1 MGTEARQHSAGYSY
15 SFKVFALPAGSLPP
29 GDTAIAVGLNDV
41 GEVVGNGF
49 IDNHGNI
56 TMVDVPDA
64 VTHPLAINN
73 LGQVVGD
80 FTKSD
85 GGHAFLDTN
94 GTITYFALGEAAIN
108 DGMATGINDLGQVVG
123 QYTGYDFPG
132 GVRTITEQFG
142 FIDTNGTITHLSLV
156 DGTAFL
162 PTGIN
167 DFDHVVGA
175 TTSGVS
181 GVLDLRTGRFTAIE
195 VPGATSIDASAINN
209 LGQVAGT
216 YTDSAGNTHA
226 FVDTHGRMT
235 FLNLP
240 PSLSGTLQA
249 VTDINDFD
257 QIVGQFINASGI
269 MESFIATPQ
278 HLTDLIGNH
287 TPNTDPVRAGGLV
300 WGHHIEAK
308 DAGAISHQQL
318 HPVL

>member
-1 MGTEARQHSAGYSY
+1 MGPVASQSHTY
-15 SFKVFALPAGSLPP
+15 SFTVFTLPAGSLPP
-29 GDTAIAVGLNDV
+29 GDIPIAVGINDL

-49 IDNHGNI
+49 IDNHGTI
-56 TMVDVPDA
+56 TAVNVPVA

-73 LGQVVGD
+73 LGQVVGS

-94 GTITYFALGEAAIN
+94 GTITNFALGEAAIN
-108 DGMATGINDLGQVVG
+108 AGAATGINDRGQVVG

-142 FIDTNGTITHLSLV
+142 FIDTKGTITHLSLA

-167 DFDHVVGA
+167 DFDQVVG
-175 TTSGVS
+175 TTTNGVS
-181 GVLDLRTGRFTAIE
+181 GVLDLRTDRFTAIK
-195 VPGATSIDASAINN
+195 VPGATSTDASAINN

-216 YTDSAGNTHA
+216 YTDSAGNVHA
-226 FVDTHGRMT
+226 FVDTDGRMT

-249 VTDINDFD
+249 VTGINDFD
-257 QIVGQFINASGI
+257 QIVGQFTDAGGV
-269 MESFIATPQ
+269 MESVIATPR
-278 HLTDLIGNH
+278 HLADFTRNH
-287 TPNTDPVRAGGLV
+287 GPDIDPLRAGGLA
-300 WGHHIEAK
+300 WGQHFDAR
-308 DAGAISHQQL
+308 DAGAMPQQG
-318 HPVL
+318 HW